1 MSLLEL
7 LNSRRRVKRR
17 LLKTFGQWGSHA
29 AVNFVLDSSQDKPW
43 EKDVLC
49 LITHLHSFE
58 TLFKRFTLREVGL
71 LINRYYEL
79 IAEVV
84 MSSEGDVNQFCG
96 PEVIAHYGLVRP
108 IKESSIATLAGEFRE
123 IGLTLE
129 SEFQVQ
135 FGTGLCRGTVIYG
148 PFGSSQ
154 RSAFTAFG
162 PPVICAQRLAL
173 LNSTFNIC
181 ESANKGVVLAGDDS
195 ISVHS
200 HWVPK

>member
-1 MSLLEL
+1 MNLLESF
-7 LNSRRRVKRR
+7 NKRRRKKRF
-17 LLKTFGQWGSHA
+17 LKIFGLWGSHA
-29 AVNFVLDSSQDKPW
+29 AVNFVLDSPLAKPW

-49 LITHLHSFE
+49 LVTHLQSFE
-58 TLFKRFTLREVGL
+58 TLFTRFTLSEVGL

-79 IAEVV
+79 IAEAV

-96 PEVIAHYGLVRP
+96 PEVIAHYGLIVP
-108 IKESSIATLAGEFRE
+108 IKEASLATLAGAFRE

-129 SEFQVQ
+129 SEFEVQ
-135 FGTGLCRGTVIYG
+135 FGTGLCRGTIIYG
-148 PFGSSQ
+148 SFGSSR
-154 RSAFTAFG
+154 RSAFTGFG
-162 PPVICAQRLAL
+162 PSVVCAQRLSL
-173 LNSTFNIC
+173 RNSTFNIC